1 MNLSNFT
8 PDKLAAIWYIHKLQ
22 EVNDHPL
29 NYFVDCTGGAVK
41 DVIFV
46 IDTSSSIGFSRFQ
59 LVREMAEN
67 ITTSIAV
74 NSPESLFGLM
84 TFDNSARFQFNIF
97 RHNLSTLL
105 PAINPGIPYNR
116 GFRTNTGDA
125 LWDLLSGGRQGGFFR
140 LRNETSNVAIV
151 ITEGFSSSNSF
162 LRSAASSLHAANIYD
177 VYAVGIGNN
186 SFSELQLIASD
197 PSFVF
202 STSFLSSFT
211 AEQLVD
217 DLLQQLCTSKYT
229 IVLESSVYLNP

>member
-1 MNLSNFT
+1 MCLR
-8 PDKLAAIWYIHKLQ
+8 
-22 EVNDHPL
+22 
-29 NYFVDCTGGAVK
+29 VDCTGGAVK

-84 TFDNSARFQFNIF
+84 TFDNFARFQFNIF
-97 RHNLSTLL
+97 RHTELSTLL

-151 ITEGFSSSNSF
+151 ITDGRSSSFSF

-186 SFSELQLIASD
+186 RFSELQLIASD
-197 PSFVF
+197 PSFIFNASLF
-202 STSFLSSFT
+202 SNFT
-211 AEQLVD
+211 TEQLVD
-217 DLLQQLCTSKYT
+217 DVLAQLCTSMC
-229 IVLESSVYLNP
+229 IFW

>member
-1 MNLSNFT
+1 MSLC
-8 PDKLAAIWYIHKLQ
+8 I
-22 EVNDHPL
+22 
-29 NYFVDCTGGAVK
+29 DCSGGAVK

-67 ITTSIAV
+67 LTSSIAV

-84 TFDNSARFQFNIF
+84 TFDNSSRFQFNIF
-97 RHNLSTLL
+97 RHTDLSTLL

-125 LWDLLSGGRQGGFFR
+125 LRDLLSGGRQGGFFR
-140 LRNETSNVAIV
+140 LRSETSNVAIV
-151 ITEGFSSSNSF
+151 ITDGTSSSFSS

-186 SFSELQLIASD
+186 RFDELQLIASD
-197 PSFVF
+197 PSFIFNV
-202 STSFLSSFT
+202 SFLSSFT

-217 DLLQQLCTSKYT
+217 DVLKQLCTSKYI
-229 IVLESSVYLNP
+229 IVCQLQLQSFLCH

>member
-1 MNLSNFT
+1 MIVIIKQLHAKT
-8 PDKLAAIWYIHKLQ
+8 TVCLY
-22 EVNDHPL
+22 V
-29 NYFVDCTGGAVK
+29 YVDCSGGAVK

-67 ITTSIAV
+67 ITSSIAV
-74 NSPESLFGLM
+74 NSPESLFGLI
-84 TFDNSARFQFNIF
+84 TFDNFAQFQFDIF
-97 RHNLSTLL
+97 RHTDISTLL

-125 LWDLLSGGRQGGFFR
+125 LWDLLSGGREGGFLR

-151 ITEGFSSSNSF
+151 ITDGFSSSSSS
-162 LRSAASSLHAANIYD
+162 LRSSALSLHAANIFD
-177 VYAVGIGNN
+177 VYAVGIGSN

-202 STSFLSSFT
+202 STGFLSSFT

-217 DLLQQLCTSKYT
+217 DVLEQLCTSKC
-229 IVLESSVYLNP
+229 IIICRLQFAIISLSLNIITTLC

>member
-1 MNLSNFT
+1 MCL
-8 PDKLAAIWYIHKLQ
+8 H
-22 EVNDHPL
+22 
-29 NYFVDCTGGAVK
+29 VDCTGGAVK

-59 LVREMAEN
+59 LVREMAES

-97 RHNLSTLL
+97 RHTELSTLL

-177 VYAVGIGNN
+177 VYAVGIGSN
-186 SFSELQLIASD
+186 SFSELRLIASD

-217 DLLQQLCTSKYT
+217 DLLQQLCTSKYIIACQLQLAIIFVIKHYEDT
-229 IVLESSVYLNP
+229 SY